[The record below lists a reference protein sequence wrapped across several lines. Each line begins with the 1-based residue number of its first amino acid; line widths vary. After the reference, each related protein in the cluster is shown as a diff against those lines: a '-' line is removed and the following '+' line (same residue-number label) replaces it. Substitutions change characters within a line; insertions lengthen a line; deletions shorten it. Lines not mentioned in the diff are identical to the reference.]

1 MHGRFGPWALGLGLW
16 GLWALALQ
24 AQSTKVLDLGHPMS
38 ASDPTWSGKSAFE
51 RKGTPQNGR
60 FESEEHF
67 GTHLDAPSH
76 FGGAWTVDQ
85 IPVERLVRPGV
96 CINVTGKPED
106 YQITVADVEAW
117 ESRNGRIPETSVVFF
132 ATGWDARWPDR
143 KAYMN
148 ERRGVK
154 HFPGI
159 AAETARLLVSRKVA
173 GVGIDTGS
181 VDYGPSEKY
190 ETHNITNP
198 ANIYHIENAR
208 NLTTLPPTGFTVVVA
223 PINLA
228 GGSGGP
234 TRVFALLP

>member
-1 MHGRFGPWALGLGLW
+1 MTRGVATVLMAAILG
-16 GLWALALQ
+16 ASAS
-24 AQSTKVLDLGHPMS
+24 AQSRVMDLGHPL
-38 ASDPTWSGKSAFE
+38 ADTDPSWTGKPAFKRE
-51 RKGTPQNGR
+51 GTPRMGR
-60 FESEEHF
+60 FESQEHF

-76 FGGAWTVDQ
+76 FGGQWTTEA

-106 YQITVADVEAW
+106 YQVTLADVKEF
-117 ESRNGRIPETSVVFF
+117 ESRNGAIPEGAVVLF
-132 ATGWDARWPDR
+132 ATGWDARWPDQ

-148 ERRGVK
+148 ERRGTK

-159 AAETARLLVSRKVA
+159 GQEAARYLVGRKVA
-173 GVGIDTGS
+173 GIGIDTPS

-208 NLTTLPPTGFTVVVA
+208 NLTKLPPTGFTVVVA

-228 GGSGGP
+228 GWSGGP

>member
-1 MHGRFGPWALGLGLW
+1 MIAGMRTLVLVIFLAAA
-16 GLWALALQ
+16 ALA
-24 AQSTKVLDLGHPMS
+24 AQEPRVVDLGHPLR
-38 ASDPTWSGKSAFE
+38 AGDPSWSGKPSFKRE
-51 RKGTPQNGR
+51 GDRSNGR

-76 FGGAWTVDQ
+76 FGGQWTTEA
-85 IPVERLVRPGV
+85 IPPDRLIRPGV
-96 CINVTGKPED
+96 CINLTGKPED
-106 YQITVADVEAW
+106 YQMTLADVKAF
-117 ESRNGRIPETSVVFF
+117 ESRHGVIPEGSIVLV
-132 ATGWDARWPDR
+132 ATGWDVRWPDR
-143 KAYMN
+143 KTYMN
-148 ERRGVK
+148 ERRGTK

-159 AAETARLLVSRKVA
+159 AVDAARYLIERKVV
-173 GVGIDTGS
+173 GIGIDTPS

-190 ETHNITNP
+190 ETHNLTNP

-208 NLTTLPPTGFTVVVA
+208 NLTKLPPTGFTVIVA

>member
-1 MHGRFGPWALGLGLW
+1 MRALALGI
-16 GLWALALQ
+16 GLWALAATAA
-24 AQSTKVLDLGHPMS
+24 AQPSRVVDLGHPLR
-38 ASDPTWSGKSAFE
+38 ATDPSWDGKAAFKRE
-51 RKGTPQNGR
+51 GTKQNGH
-60 FESEEHF
+60 FESQEHF
-67 GTHLDAPSH
+67 GTHLDAPAH
-76 FGGAWTVDQ
+76 FGGEWTVDQ
-85 IPVERLVRPGV
+85 IPVDRLVRPGV
-96 CINVTGKPED
+96 CIQVTGKPED
-106 YQITVADVEAW
+106 YLVTVDDIKAFEAR
-117 ESRNGRIPETSVVFF
+117 SGSIPEGSIVLI

-148 ERRGVK
+148 ERGGKK

-159 AAETARLLVSRKVA
+159 SAEAAKFLVTRKIY
-173 GVGIDTGS
+173 GLGIDTGS

-198 ANIYHIENAR
+198 ANIFHIENAR
-208 NLTTLPPTGFTVVVA
+208 GLTKLPPSGFTVVVA

>member
-1 MHGRFGPWALGLGLW
+1 MKPVVIVCAWAMSVAAMG
-16 GLWALALQ
+16 
-24 AQSTKVLDLGHPMS
+24 AQGSRVVDLGHPLRET
-38 ASDPTWSGKSAFE
+38 DPSWSGKRAFG
-51 RKGTPQNGR
+51 RDGTPQNGR

-76 FGGAWTVDQ
+76 FGGTWTTEA
-85 IPVERLVRPGV
+85 IPVDRLVRPGV

-106 YQITVADVEAW
+106 YQVTLADVKDFEA
-117 ESRNGRIPETSVVFF
+117 RHGTIPEGAIVLV
-132 ATGWDARWPDR
+132 ATGWDARWADP

-148 ERRGVK
+148 ERRRTK

-159 AAETARLLVSRKVA
+159 GQDAARYLVQRKVA
-173 GVGIDTGS
+173 GIGIDTPS
-181 VDYGPSEKY
+181 VDFGPSEKY

-198 ANIYHIENAR
+198 ANIYHVENAR
-208 NLTTLPPTGFTVVVA
+208 GLTKLPPTGFTVIVA

-234 TRVFALLP
+234 TRLFALFERAP